1 MHYKLVGYLK
11 TGTCPLKFR
20 ERSEKISFKSLHS
33 NVYLVFWKMAEQ
45 RKEGEDGQLLMREG
59 IHELSESQEKQHQP
73 NTLN

>member
-1 MHYKLVGYLK
+1 MQISGLLENRNLSFEI
-11 TGTCPLKFR
+11 PWKFG
-20 ERSEKISFKSLHS
+20 ENFVQNSHS
-33 NVYLVFWKMAEQ
+33 TVYLVFWKMAEQ